1 MLKNQHVIHAYS
13 CCKCTLHLHQENSPL
28 FEVAP
33 RFPFLLRGMLSVDP
47 TQANAHTHTYTHT
60 QPYGAQIELKTLDL
74 TVDTS
79 TTEE

>member
-1 MLKNQHVIHAYS
+1 M
-13 CCKCTLHLHQENSPL
+13 
-28 FEVAP
+28 AP